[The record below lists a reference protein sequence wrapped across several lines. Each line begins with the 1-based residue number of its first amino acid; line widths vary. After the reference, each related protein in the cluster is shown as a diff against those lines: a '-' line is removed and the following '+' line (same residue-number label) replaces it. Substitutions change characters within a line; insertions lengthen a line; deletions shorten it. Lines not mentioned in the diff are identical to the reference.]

1 MKKDFITK
9 YLFAFVILLSPIC
22 AYAIPI
28 TITSG
33 ETPSASYETLG
44 LNAYEIYNIGLY
56 EPDNEHGWRLNS
68 DGSYSHFRERGTA
81 TIYIE
86 DQNGIPAALA
96 LGSYEPTDWIIT
108 GPGADAIDS
117 ILLYGYHHHTITG
130 MNSTATVDERTYEG
144 GGSPYIYLSGA
155 YNWPN
160 GSISE
165 IEGYFGSPIT
175 SFVGAY
181 SASSF
186 NIGANTIQ
194 VNEPTSLL
202 LFGIGLMGLMSRRKS
217 MC

>member
-1 MKKDFITK
+1 MKNIFTTKRIFSIFIF
-9 YLFAFVILLSPIC
+9 LLPAFAD
-22 AYAIPI
+22 ATPI

-33 ETPSASYETLG
+33 ETPSASYEAPNH
-44 LNAYEIYNIGLY
+44 NAYAIYNIGLY
-56 EPDNEHGWRLNS
+56 EPDNEHGWRIND
-68 DGSYSHFRERGTA
+68 DGSYSHYQERGTA

-86 DQNGIPAALA
+86 AQNGPAALA
-96 LGSYEPTDWIIT
+96 LGSYEPTDWIIL

-130 MNSTATVDERTYEG
+130 MSSSAAIEERTYESDG
-144 GGSPYIYLSGA
+144 NSYIYSSET

-165 IEGYFGSPIT
+165 IESHFGLPIT

-186 NIGANTIQ
+186 HIESNISP
-194 VNEPTSLL
+194 VSEPTSLFL
-202 LFGIGLMGLMSRRKS
+202 LGLGLAGLATRKKLHY
-217 MC
+217 